1 MYIRECGRMID
12 FGQRVKKMWKN
23 IYEIKKKKD
32 EK

>member
-1 MYIRECGRMID
+1 MMG
-12 FGQRVKKMWKN
+12 FGQRVEKMWKN

>member
-1 MYIRECGRMID
+1 MT
-12 FGQRVKKMWKN
+12 FGQRIKKMWKN

>member
-1 MYIRECGRMID
+1 MMT
-12 FGQRVKKMWKN
+12 FGQRIKKMWKN

>member
-1 MYIRECGRMID
+1 MID
-12 FGQRVKKMWKN
+12 FGQQVKKMWKN

>member
-1 MYIRECGRMID
+1 MMD